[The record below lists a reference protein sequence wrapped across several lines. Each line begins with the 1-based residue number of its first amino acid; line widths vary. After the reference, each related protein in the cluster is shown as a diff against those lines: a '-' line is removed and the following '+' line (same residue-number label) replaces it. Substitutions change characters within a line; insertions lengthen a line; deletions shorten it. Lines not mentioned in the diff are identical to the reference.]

1 MILCSLFIYIQGE
14 RNTSR
19 KKDQFQEYTKE
30 EGGYFIWKFW
40 EHKFPR
46 GASRIKLFLTK
57 LKVLISI
64 FVQKWLNNVHAKA
77 CLEIKGPN
85 KKLKTTST
93 SGNAKESKNSLN
105 PISKNCHT
113 VDYL

>member
-1 MILCSLFIYIQGE
+1 MVISYESFVNKNFLGE
-14 RNTSR
+14 LKELN
-19 KKDQFQEYTKE
+19 YT
-30 EGGYFIWKFW
+30 WQ
-40 EHKFPR
+40 
-46 GASRIKLFLTK
+46 K

-77 CLEIKGPN
+77 YLEIKGPN

-93 SGNAKESKNSLN
+93 SGNAKESKNSSN

>member
-1 MILCSLFIYIQGE
+1 MVISYVSFVNINILGE
-14 RNTSR
+14 L
-19 KKDQFQEYTKE
+19 QELNYT
-30 EGGYFIWKFW
+30 WQ
-40 EHKFPR
+40 
-46 GASRIKLFLTK
+46 K
-57 LKVLISI
+57 LKVWISI

-85 KKLKTTST
+85 KKLKKTST
-93 SGNAKESKNSLN
+93 SGNAKESKNSSN